1 MRSIVT
7 EFNVGDRVK
16 KVKGTKGAGE
26 WETGV
31 VVELRDQSQW
41 TVGVWADDEPYYLPV
56 WWMEPKEIKHA

>member
-1 MRSIVT
+1 MT

-31 VVELRDQSQW
+31 VVELRDWSQW
-41 TVGVWADDEPYYLPV
+41 TVGVQADGEDPAYGTSA
-56 WWMEPKEIKHA
+56 WWMEPKELKHV